1 MGHGTI
7 HQAVAEGFMI
17 RQCPATSGTKTRT
30 TEAWWKRTCSAFYTD
45 QTRLYRHGE
54 SLVPSYCTVCKE
66 KCIPAEVQFVSLDE
80 LMPPGTKIVAS
91 KPRKR
96 SRRKILATKLKQSDF
111 DILRR
116 KVDDC

>member
-1 MGHGTI
+1 MGHCTM
-7 HQAVAEGFMI
+7 HQAVADGFMI

-30 TEAWWKRTCSAFYTD
+30 TKEWWARTCADFYKD

-54 SLVPSYCTVCKE
+54 SLVPSYCTVCK
-66 KCIPAEVQFVSLDE
+66 KKTVPAEVQFVTLDE
-80 LMPPGTKIVAS
+80 LMPQGAIIAP

-96 SRRKILATKLKQSDF
+96 SRRKQLAAKLKQIGF

-116 KVDDC
+116 KVDAC